1 MKKPTNLFL
10 MLFLGCI
17 FHSYSQIS
25 KEEIIISKIR
35 NEGFNNSEVMAR
47 LSHLTDVYGQRLT
60 GTREYYAAANW
71 ISSEMK
77 NIGLENVHF
86 ENYCSDCRG
95 WNLKSFNMEMISPN
109 YMHISAYPLA
119 MSKSTNGIISGEV
132 VSLENYQDMNLVKI
146 EFSGKLKGKII
157 LLGSE
162 PKKKSLLDTITF
174 RFSKRDLDKKET
186 QLSAEKKQTPLPELF
201 KKWEIEDKSDD
212 AILQFLEAE
221 GALAIM
227 TTRPMYLG
235 VLHPDGTYYYRN
247 DDIKPLP
254 YFTIMP
260 EHFGRLFR
268 LLKLN
273 ITPTIRLNLDT
284 EFYLEPEN
292 NVNIIGEI
300 PGNDAQ
306 LKSESIL
313 IGAHFDSWHSGTGAT
328 DNGVNCTVLVEAL
341 RILKTIGYS
350 HKRTIKI
357 GLWGGEEQAFL
368 GSAAYASQHFGQ
380 LDEKPNAES
389 TKVSAYLNLDN
400 GAGAI
405 RGVYLQNNEFARP
418 VFDNIFSFIPNI
430 TDGAV
435 TIENTLSTDHET
447 FDYYNIPAFQ
457 FIQDVME
464 YRTVTHHTILDVLE
478 YVNENDIKKNA
489 VILAWTIYSLSEMK
503 EKVPRKQK

>member
-1 MKKPTNLFL
+1 
-10 MLFLGCI
+10 
-17 FHSYSQIS
+17 
-25 KEEIIISKIR
+25 
-35 NEGFNNSEVMAR
+35 
-47 LSHLTDVYGQRLT
+47 
-60 GTREYYAAANW
+60 
-71 ISSEMK
+71 
-77 NIGLENVHF
+77 
-86 ENYCSDCRG
+86 
-95 WNLKSFNMEMISPN
+95 
-109 YMHISAYPLA
+109 
-119 MSKSTNGIISGEV
+119 
-132 VSLENYQDMNLVKI
+132 
-146 EFSGKLKGKII
+146 
-157 LLGSE
+157 
-162 PKKKSLLDTITF
+162 
-174 RFSKRDLDKKET
+174 
-186 QLSAEKKQTPLPELF
+186 
-201 KKWEIEDKSDD
+201 
-212 AILQFLEAE
+212 
-221 GALAIM
+221 
-227 TTRPMYLG
+227 MYLG

-300 PGNDAQ
+300 PSNDAQ

-313 IGAHFDSWHSGTGAT
+313 IGAHFDSWHWGTGAT

-447 FDYYNIPAFQ
+447 FDYS
-457 FIQDVME
+457 
-464 YRTVTHHTILDVLE
+464 
-478 YVNENDIKKNA
+478 IKK
-489 VILAWTIYSLSEMK
+489 LRIYLK
-503 EKVPRKQK
+503 KQ